1 MARPKKIT
9 TNNELYFYKNRYA
22 IALYDKEDWCYGV
35 FDNLSEVSVVFKIPY
50 KKLKCSLNK
59 ALKRNYLWLGYRVYL
74 IDMLE
79 ELKENNCGE
88 KI

>member
-1 MARPKKIT
+1 MAKSKTTT
-9 TNNELYFYKNRYA
+9 TNNELRFYKDRYA
-22 IALYDKEDWCYGV
+22 IALYDKEDWCYRV
-35 FDNLSEVSVVFKIPY
+35 FDNLSEVSMVFKIPY

-79 ELKENNCGE
+79 ELKEN
-88 KI
+88 